1 MVTKAER
8 ERKNAN
14 AEFSR
19 MMDQSVTHL
28 RVGQGQDNTR
38 VTLLMT
44 AAYAHSLDGV
54 CTCCPRRPA
63 GEPTGREVAAAAARA
78 AAARPTRPALI
89 GDDVPLVVDQ
99 LRATAIA
106 QARAAAVDSA
116 ERLRRQQ

>member
-1 MVTKAER
+1 MVIKAER
-8 ERKNAN
+8 ERKNSN
-14 AEFSR
+14 AEFGR

-63 GEPTGREVAAAAARA
+63 GEPTGRDIAAAAARE
-78 AAARPTRPALI
+78 AAARPPARPALI
-89 GDDVPLVVDQ
+89 GADVPLVVDQ
-99 LRATAIA
+99 LRAGAIA
-106 QARAAAVDSA
+106 QARAAAQHSA
-116 ERLRRQQ
+116 EQNRRD

>member
-28 RVGQGQDNTR
+28 RVGQGRDNTQVR
-38 VTLLMT
+38 LVGT
-44 AAYAHSLDGV
+44 AQWAHGLDGV

-63 GEPTGREVAAAAARA
+63 GDPSGRERA
-78 AAARPTRPALI
+78 AAAVRPTAHVPRRV
-89 GDDVPLVVDQ
+89 DVVDVPLLVDES
-99 LRATAIA
+99 RAAVIA
-106 QARAAAVDSA
+106 QTRAAAQLAA
-116 ERLRRQQ
+116 EQHGRRD

>member
-19 MMDQSVTHL
+19 MLDATVTHL
-28 RVGQGQDNTR
+28 RVGQGRDNTQVR
-38 VTLLMT
+38 LVGT
-44 AAYAHSLDGV
+44 AQWAHGLDGV

-63 GEPTGREVAAAAARA
+63 GEPTGRDRA
-78 AAARPTRPALI
+78 AAAVRPTVEHSPRRVDVA
-89 GDDVPLVVDQ
+89 DVPLLVDDT
-99 LRATAIA
+99 RAAAIA